1 VPEPEAKSAAPDETH
16 IDWIRNFETRLLD
29 AWNSH
34 EAGRVL
40 AMMTDDIE
48 YRDDAWPK
56 TMRGHADVRE
66 FLDST
71 WTAFPDLTIELVE
84 GPYVIH
90 GKPGC
95 AIYWRASGTHTGRLD
110 PPGLAATGRRWK
122 GDGMLVDEYR
132 DGRVCRLRT
141 CFDMLDAS
149 RQLGLMPR
157 PGSLAERAIAAAQ
170 RASVAVLQAIRRQQS
185 AQQRKHSSRAD

>member
-1 VPEPEAKSAAPDETH
+1 MSETDVNPVARDETH

-29 AWNSH
+29 ACNSH
-34 EAGRVL
+34 DAERVV

-56 TMRGHADVRE
+56 TMCGHADVRE

-71 WTAFPDLTIELVE
+71 WTAFPDMTFELVQ
-84 GPYVIH
+84 GPYVIP

-95 AIYWRASGTHTGRLD
+95 AIHWRGSGTHTGRLV
-110 PPGLAATGRRWK
+110 PPGFAATGRRWE

-132 DGRVCRLRT
+132 DGRVCRRRS
-141 CFDMLDAS
+141 CFDLLDAS
-149 RQLGLMPR
+149 RQLGLMPKS
-157 PGSLAERAIAAAQ
+157 GSPAERTMAAAQ
-170 RASVAVLQAIRRQQS
+170 STIVALLGAIRR
-185 AQQRKHSSRAD
+185 R